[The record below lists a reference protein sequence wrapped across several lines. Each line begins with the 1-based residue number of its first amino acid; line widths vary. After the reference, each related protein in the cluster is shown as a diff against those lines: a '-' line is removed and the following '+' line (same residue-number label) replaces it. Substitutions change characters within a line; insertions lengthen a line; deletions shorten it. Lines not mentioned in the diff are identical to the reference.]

1 MAEYSYLWSDGSGDG
16 GPYDRDEWDDMLALL
31 VAGEEGVIAGYLNE
45 LEVTNPSGLDIEVD
59 TGGAV
64 VDGKL
69 YRADAAVTGLS
80 VTTPTVGTTGFRV
93 VLRKSWSSQTVRA
106 AVIMNTDGNSDPP
119 ALTQVDG
126 TTWEISLATGTVT
139 TGGVVTLADDRTI
152 VALSGSPSPMKLVA
166 IGEIISSTPLSLSNA
181 AGIVSVSNPSTGV
194 YQITFSQEVKH
205 VFAITRVAA
214 VAGRDFA
221 DLATDL
227 PATTVEIRTFVQ
239 GSASNVAALHVV
251 AYA

>member
-1 MAEYSYLWSDGSGDG
+1 MTELSYLWSDGAGDG

-31 VAGEEGVIAGYLNE
+31 VAGEEGVIADYLNE
-45 LEVTNPSGLDIEVD
+45 LEVTNPSGLDLEVD

-69 YRADAAVTGLS
+69 YRNDDTVNLS
-80 VTTPTVGTTGFRV
+80 LTQPGVNTTGFRV
-93 VLRKSWSSQTVRA
+93 VLRKDWDTQTVRA
-106 AVIMNTDGNSDPP
+106 AVVMNTDGNSDPP

-139 TGGVVTLADDRTI
+139 TGGAVTLVDARTI

-166 IGEIISSTPLSLSNA
+166 IGEISGTSLSNA
-181 AGIVSVSNPSTGV
+181 SGIKSVSNPSAGV

-205 VFAITRVAA
+205 VFAITRVANA
-214 VAGRDFA
+214 AIRDYA
-221 DLATDL
+221 DLATNL
-227 PATTVEIRTFVQ
+227 PATTVEVRTFVQ
-239 GSASNVAALHVV
+239 GSAANVQSLHVV